1 MSFRPLSHPMKV
13 NVLMVNPR
21 KQLLLAAVCGAIATL
36 STFALPA
43 SEAEACS
50 PAPPTL
56 RLNYFM
62 QDGEVAPRQPVI
74 LLNASDVT
82 PINPSKF
89 TLSNAQGQTFPVA
102 TDKVVD
108 VLFDTYHSVRVNTP
122 LPEGDYTLTYETEDN
137 SVAPDPNQPPPTYV
151 AEVTFSVA
159 KASTHPEVLE
169 MGVDWTKIKPGPNDP
184 VFADSCGGS
193 NAEDSKV
200 LLSMASNCRTQ
211 PYGIRYVLEFGDV
224 QGGTSYAV
232 VRNVPND
239 AFMGDFIEFETGS
252 YSQNGSTTECLRV
265 TAFTSNGLKSDTYEL
280 CTPTRCG
287 TGTTFPPDSGYT
299 DCPNAGGNVTSY
311 ALPTPYPES
320 ACQLSSGFDP
330 CEGVMCAMGEECREG
345 MCVSTDP
352 CDGVTCPDGQA
363 CNAGTCEDVDPC
375 DGVTCADGEICNE
388 GVCEAV
394 DPCDGVTCADGE
406 ACMEGACVSTDPCD
420 GVTCAEGETCEAGQ
434 CIAPEVDPCENV
446 MCEADQICVEGKCYA
461 EVTPNGDPGN
471 NTTPSGN
478 NTTAGNNSSGGNN
491 ATGGEN
497 NSTGGGNNGNNS
509 AEDEGCQTAA
519 PAAPAGGSL
528 ALLGL
533 LGFLGLAR
541 RRRR

>member
-1 MSFRPLSHPMKV
+1 
-13 NVLMVNPR
+13 
-21 KQLLLAAVCGAIATL
+21 
-36 STFALPA
+36 
-43 SEAEACS
+43 
-50 PAPPTL
+50 
-56 RLNYFM
+56 M

-89 TLSNAQGQTFPVA
+89 TLSNVQGQTFPVA

-137 SVAPDPNQPPPTYV
+137 SVAPDPNPPPPTYV

-352 CDGVTCPDGQA
+352 CDGVTC
-363 CNAGTCEDVDPC
+363 
-375 DGVTCADGEICNE
+375 
-388 GVCEAV
+388 
-394 DPCDGVTCADGE
+394 
-406 ACMEGACVSTDPCD
+406 
-420 GVTCAEGETCEAGQ
+420 AEGETCEAGQ